1 MRQVEAANRELDH
14 TKQKIAQDRAAAAD
28 QVEQVKELRKQRNSA
43 LKRERQLIEDLNNKK
58 GAQAKERSAFE
69 NQSARS
75 LEQEEELHDK
85 RDARRKAEA
94 DVAMWR
100 RAKLSQRRRQN
111 MGGLEYSEH
120 TRLAACLLTRLR
132 GASS

>member
-1 MRQVEAANRELDH
+1 M
-14 TKQKIAQDRAAAAD
+14 
-28 QVEQVKELRKQRNSA
+28 
-43 LKRERQLIEDLNNKK
+43 NNKK
-58 GAQAKERSAFE
+58 EAQAKERSAFE

-75 LEQEEELHDK
+75 LELEEELHDK
-85 RDARRKAEA
+85 RDTRRKAEA

-100 RAKLSQRRRQN
+100 RAKLPQRCRRN

-120 TRLAACLLTRLR
+120 THLAACLLIRLR